1 MQKKSNKAT
10 DPSRHSKVQ
19 PSQSATASEYLP
31 VTREEL
37 EREVAKEKGVDYLK
51 ANKARLDMEWDYID
65 SL

>member
-1 MQKKSNKAT
+1 MSTKIDDDSPQPK
-10 DPSRHSKVQ
+10 PSD
-19 PSQSATASEYLP
+19 TGSEYLP

-37 EREVAKEKGVDYLK
+37 EREVAKEKGVDYLE